1 MDSFMLLI
9 DDRERSIN
17 NMVEKFRSE
26 MTKIFDEMP
35 NNLNIYIE
43 ATTRENERDIKEFLK
58 SSKISKYELS
68 DDMLD
73 DVMDAFL
80 SQIEN
85 KMWGDRYQKIQN
97 NKDKLSSLIQAVDSN
112 CRDWYQKII
121 KEFRYIVEQ
130 ENIEKA
136 KDVMTKAVGMS
147 DAKGVYKI
155 LYEAVDEEFKKYI
168 SDEATMLDAYFFVIL
183 EEAFEYAE
191 KHIWRDK

>member
-168 SDEATMLDAYFFVIL
+168 SDEATMLDVYFFVIL